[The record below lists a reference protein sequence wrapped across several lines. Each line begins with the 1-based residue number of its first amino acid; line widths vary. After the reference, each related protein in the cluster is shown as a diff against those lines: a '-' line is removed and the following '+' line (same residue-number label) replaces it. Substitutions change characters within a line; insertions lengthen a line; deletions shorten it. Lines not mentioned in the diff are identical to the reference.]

1 MHHHEEKVP
10 HHHEE
15 KNIIIKSVYNI
26 FLTITLVNDRDDA
39 DMFGVNDL
47 DGDEVNVDNVDA
59 TEEVTA
65 VIEKAKLVSAAKE
78 TVNAAATTVST
89 TSTIPVTDVEITLA
103 QALAELKSAKPKA
116 DKVVIQEPE

>member
-10 HHHEE
+10 LSSMKRKILCLRHDYLIWW
-15 KNIIIKSVYNI
+15 N
-26 FLTITLVNDRDDA
+26 TDDA